1 MAITFNPQ
9 ATISSNIA
17 FKQNPNVPAPQAG
30 PTSTTQQEPVK
41 KPVTGFLAKMAYA
54 WINLSEG
61 AKGVVK
67 GVIGG
72 LAVGTLIAG
81 VDKMASLFKK
91 IDGVTFLDKIKHPTK
106 GLSKY
111 GRVIAP
117 IAAGAVFIANII
129 SARLTANKKT
139 ANVDHQLY
147 AGHRDQ

>member
-9 ATISSNIA
+9 TTISSNLA
-17 FKQNPNVPAPQAG
+17 FKQNTNVSAPQADS
-30 PTSTTQQEPVK
+30 TSTAPQEPAK

-61 AKGVVK
+61 TKGVVK
-67 GVIGG
+67 GAIGG

-81 VDKMASLFKK
+81 VDKTASLFKT
-91 IDGVTFLDKIKHPTK
+91 IDGMTFLDKIKHPTK

-117 IAAGAVFIANII
+117 IAAGVVFIANVV
-129 SARLTANKKT
+129 SARLTANKRT
-139 ANVDHQLY
+139 ANVDQQLY
-147 AGHRDQ
+147 TGHRE